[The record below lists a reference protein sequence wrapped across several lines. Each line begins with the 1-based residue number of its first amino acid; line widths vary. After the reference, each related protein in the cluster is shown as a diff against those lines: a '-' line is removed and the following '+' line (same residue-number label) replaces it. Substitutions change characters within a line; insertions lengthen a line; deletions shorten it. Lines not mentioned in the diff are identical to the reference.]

1 MKFRILNIS
10 LILSLLLVAACGTQ
24 KRNTKTRTKPLVFL
38 LDENK
43 YKTSAQLID
52 AVKEKNM
59 GNFQEAESLLRN
71 FVSENENSSVAHY
84 QLALVYQELDKI
96 VEALNSAK
104 IANKLEPN
112 NQWYLQL
119 LGELYD
125 QMHNYKESN
134 KIWQNL
140 AKDYPDQ
147 HEYCY
152 NTVLANVYQGKWEE
166 AIKGYDLLEKQ
177 IGPSEELALAKQR
190 IWLMDNNV
198 DKGAMEIEKLAEL
211 YPREVRFPLMI
222 GDLYMTNE
230 MHHKAKIYYDR
241 AYKIDSLDPY
251 VNVALANFYKKTD
264 NKTDSYG
271 NLKIAFANPKMDI
284 DTKVKVLLSYYTVTE
299 LYDTLLSDAYA
310 LANILVETHP
320 YEAKAWSIY
329 GDFLIRDAR
338 YMEAEEAFAKVL
350 LYDKS
355 KFIIWEQYLMLL
367 SNHNKDKEL
376 LEASSEAIELF
387 PSQPFLFLSKGLA
400 LYNLQRYSEAIESL
414 EFGRRLLIEDNETA
428 ESIYVYLAESYYK
441 EKQYAKSY
449 QNFDK
454 ALKINPRSKYVLNN
468 YSYYL
473 SLQEE
478 KLDLAI
484 SMCEK
489 LMRIEPNNAN
499 SQDTYAW
506 VLFKANKIDE
516 ALIWIEKAVKNSLN
530 QSATILE
537 HYGDILKKLGRDAEA
552 KDAWQRALEVATI
565 EEQIAEIESKIEN
578 Q

>member
-552 KDAWQRALEVATI
+552 KDAWQRALEVARN
-565 EEQIAEIESKIEN
+565 EEQIAEIESKIEE
-578 Q
+578 

>member
-43 YKTSAQLID
+43 YKISAQLID

-71 FVSENENSSVAHY
+71 FVSENENSGVAHY

-152 NTVLANVYQGKWEE
+152 NIVLANVYQGKWEE

-190 IWLMDNNV
+190 IWLLNNNV

-230 MHHKAKIYYDR
+230 MHHKAKTYYDR

-299 LYDTLLSDAYA
+299 LYDTLLSDAYV

-367 SNHNKDKEL
+367 SNHYKDKEL

-489 LMRIEPNNAN
+489 LMRIESNNAN

>member
-516 ALIWIEKAVKNSLN
+516 ALIWIE
-530 QSATILE
+530 
-537 HYGDILKKLGRDAEA
+537 
-552 KDAWQRALEVATI
+552 
-565 EEQIAEIESKIEN
+565 
-578 Q
+578 

>member
-1 MKFRILNIS
+1 
-10 LILSLLLVAACGTQ
+10 
-24 KRNTKTRTKPLVFL
+24 
-38 LDENK
+38 
-43 YKTSAQLID
+43 
-52 AVKEKNM
+52 
-59 GNFQEAESLLRN
+59 
-71 FVSENENSSVAHY
+71 
-84 QLALVYQELDKI
+84 
-96 VEALNSAK
+96 
-104 IANKLEPN
+104 
-112 NQWYLQL
+112 
-119 LGELYD
+119 
-125 QMHNYKESN
+125 
-134 KIWQNL
+134 
-140 AKDYPDQ
+140 
-147 HEYCY
+147 
-152 NTVLANVYQGKWEE
+152 
-166 AIKGYDLLEKQ
+166 
-177 IGPSEELALAKQR
+177 
-190 IWLMDNNV
+190 MDNNV

-473 SLQEE
+473 SLQ
-478 KLDLAI
+478 
-484 SMCEK
+484 
-489 LMRIEPNNAN
+489 
-499 SQDTYAW
+499 
-506 VLFKANKIDE
+506 
-516 ALIWIEKAVKNSLN
+516 
-530 QSATILE
+530 
-537 HYGDILKKLGRDAEA
+537 
-552 KDAWQRALEVATI
+552 
-565 EEQIAEIESKIEN
+565 
-578 Q
+578 

>member
-166 AIKGYDLLEKQ
+166 AIKCYDLLEKQ

>member
-1 MKFRILNIS
+1 
-10 LILSLLLVAACGTQ
+10 VAACGTQ

>member
-1 MKFRILNIS
+1 MLWQIFGGNS
-10 LILSLLLVAACGTQ
+10 
-24 KRNTKTRTKPLVFL
+24 PL
-38 LDENK
+38 
-43 YKTSAQLID
+43 
-52 AVKEKNM
+52 
-59 GNFQEAESLLRN
+59 R
-71 FVSENENSSVAHY
+71 
-84 QLALVYQELDKI
+84 
-96 VEALNSAK
+96 
-104 IANKLEPN
+104 
-112 NQWYLQL
+112 
-119 LGELYD
+119 
-125 QMHNYKESN
+125 
-134 KIWQNL
+134 
-140 AKDYPDQ
+140 
-147 HEYCY
+147 
-152 NTVLANVYQGKWEE
+152 GKSMV
-166 AIKGYDLLEKQ
+166 DLW
-177 IGPSEELALAKQR
+177 R
-190 IWLMDNNV
+190 
-198 DKGAMEIEKLAEL
+198 
-211 YPREVRFPLMI
+211 
-222 GDLYMTNE
+222 
-230 MHHKAKIYYDR
+230 
-241 AYKIDSLDPY
+241 
-251 VNVALANFYKKTD
+251 
-264 NKTDSYG
+264 
-271 NLKIAFANPKMDI
+271 
-284 DTKVKVLLSYYTVTE
+284 
-299 LYDTLLSDAYA
+299 
-310 LANILVETHP
+310 
-320 YEAKAWSIY
+320 
-329 GDFLIRDAR
+329 FLIRDAR

-400 LYNLQRYSEAIESL
+400 LYNFQRYSEAIESL

-537 HYGDILKKLGRDAEA
+537 HYGDILKNLDAMP
-552 KDAWQRALEVATI
+552 KPKMHGKGL
-565 EEQIAEIESKIEN
+565 
-578 Q
+578 